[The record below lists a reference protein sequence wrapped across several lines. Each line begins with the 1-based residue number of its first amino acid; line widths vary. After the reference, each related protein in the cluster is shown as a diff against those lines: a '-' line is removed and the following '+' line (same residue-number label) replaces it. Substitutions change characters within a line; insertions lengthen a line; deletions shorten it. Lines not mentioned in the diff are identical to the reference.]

1 MICGTPDVVVDYM
14 TFRNGMMGDPG
25 EFIEKLEE
33 ASKAVK
39 RAVGEDNRG
48 SVKIRF
54 SNGYGTEFAFMLSKH
69 THMTTK
75 ETWYDLSVWD
85 SLGHTSVISGIVPED
100 ICERRDFVKKVL
112 DTSELFTMGKLHCSD
127 CGKVVNYQ
135 EVSGNRYFAG
145 IYCNDC
151 WERKWKAIEA
161 KENYN

>member
-1 MICGTPDVVVDYM
+1 MIYCTPCIVIDYM
-14 TFRNGMMGDPG
+14 TFQRGMMGDLG

-39 RAVGEDNRG
+39 RAVGENNRG

-85 SLGHTSVISGIVPED
+85 SLGHTSVISGIVPENSK
-100 ICERRDFVKKVL
+100 ERQAFIKKVV
-112 DTSELFTMGKLHCSD
+112 DFTEEYTRGKIHCSD
-127 CGKVVNYQ
+127 CGKIVNYHDVQ
-135 EVSGNRYFAG
+135 NNRYFAG
-145 IYCNDC
+145 IYCDDC
-151 WERKWKAIEA
+151 WNRKWKAIEA